1 MGLGWDRKEF
11 INVVLETEQMG
22 LLVAEQ
28 EFVGPRHNGMERP
41 QFADEGTPSRYR
53 GYLRIY

>member
-22 LLVAEQ
+22 LFVVEQ
-28 EFVGPRHNGMERP
+28 EFVGPRQNGMAHP
-41 QFADEGTPSRYR
+41 QVADGGTHSRYR
-53 GYLRIY
+53 G